1 MTKRI
6 TTIKDIAKALGISV
20 ATVSRA
26 MRDTYDVSA
35 ETRKLVLDTAAK
47 MNYRPNFNATGLVRS
62 GTHKIAVIIPA
73 ITNYYFSTVITGIQE
88 YALEQN
94 YQVMLYLTNDSA
106 YWENKVVRELSLSSV
121 DGLLACI
128 TYETTDFSHFEELV
142 EADIPLVFFDRVPE
156 SVTTSVVVQ
165 DDYTG
170 ACMATEHLI
179 SQGYSKIAH
188 LAGPCGLDLTQ
199 QRLQGYLDTLKKHN
213 LESFGVIH
221 SGFSDENGRQDVEE
235 LFKNEHQPDALF
247 SVNDRKGIGAIL
259 WLREHDI
266 RVGEEVGVIGFTND
280 PTSRII
286 SPSLSTIAEPA
297 YEIGR
302 KSCEVLIKHIQK
314 QSYPTQKISL
324 PTELIV
330 RESTSRGG
338 KPT

>member
-1 MTKRI
+1 MTKRL
-6 TTIKDIAKALGISV
+6 TTIKDIAKTLGISV

-47 MNYRPNFNATGLVRS
+47 MNYRPNFNATGLVKS

-106 YWENKVVRELSLSSV
+106 YWETKVVRELSLSSV

-128 TYETTDFSHFEELV
+128 TYETTDFSHFEELT
-142 EADIPLVFFDRVPE
+142 EADMPLVFFDRVPE
-156 SVTTSVVVQ
+156 SIKTSVVVQ

-179 SQGYSKIAH
+179 AQGYRRIAH
-188 LAGPCGLDLTQ
+188 LAGPPGLNLTQ
-199 QRLQGYLDTLKKHN
+199 QRLKGYLDTLKKHN
-213 LESFGVIH
+213 LEPCGVIH
-221 SGFSDENGRQDVEE
+221 SGFSDENGRQDMAA
-235 LFKNEHQPDALF
+235 LFAKPSKPDAIF
-247 SVNDRKGIGAIL
+247 SVNDRKAFGVIL
-259 WLREHDI
+259 WLREQGI
-266 RVGEEVGVIGFTND
+266 NVGKEVGVIGFTND
-280 PTSRII
+280 PTSKII

-314 QSYPTQKISL
+314 QNFPTQEISL

-330 RESTSRGG
+330 RESTRR
-338 KPT
+338 